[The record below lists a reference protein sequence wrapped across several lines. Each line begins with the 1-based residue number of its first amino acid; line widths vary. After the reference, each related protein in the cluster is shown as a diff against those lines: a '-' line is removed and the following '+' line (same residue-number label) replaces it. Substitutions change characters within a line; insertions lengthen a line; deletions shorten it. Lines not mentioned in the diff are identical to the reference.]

1 MLISIDRTLL
11 DISPD
16 DDHEEM
22 LANLITAKKLL

>member
-16 DDHEEM
+16 DDQEEM